1 MKWNYRGNLM
11 TINELLINRH
21 GEYVYDHVRK
31 LQDNIERLDRMDFSY
46 ITPELFDDMHRILV
60 EMYDISNDLVDEV
73 KGFKQVMKDTAAEL
87 DPVKAER
94 DLDEMEI

>member
-1 MKWNYRGNLM
+1 M

-21 GEYVYDHVRK
+21 GEYVYEHVRK
-31 LQDNIERLDRMDFSY
+31 LQDNIERLDHIDFSY

-60 EMYDISNDLVDEV
+60 EMYDISNELVEEF
-73 KGFKQVMKDTAAEL
+73 KGFKRVMKDTAEEL
-87 DPVKAER
+87 DPVKVER